1 MASYNSEKSLKMRN
15 FGMQKLLNYFITII
29 QTAIFRFILKL
40 IKKKFKNFKFYFYY
54 LIFKFKGK

>member
-40 IKKKFKNFKFYFYY
+40 IKKNSKTLNF
-54 LIFKFKGK
+54 IFII